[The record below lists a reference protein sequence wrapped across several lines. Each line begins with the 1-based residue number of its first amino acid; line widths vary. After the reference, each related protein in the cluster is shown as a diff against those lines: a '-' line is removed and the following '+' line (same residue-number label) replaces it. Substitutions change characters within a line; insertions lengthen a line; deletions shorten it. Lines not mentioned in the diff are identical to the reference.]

1 MFRTF
6 GAMDDFELRSSRPVL
21 LLISPGLYLY
31 SMVIGHLDPDRV
43 ELDWASEI
51 LSLLFLVVWLAPFFF
66 TSWCQRYFGYIVF
79 AALTIFAH
87 YLIITTALNQFH
99 LSYLL
104 GTYVVLFGGILLLNH
119 RIWIII
125 YTFSSFVHLL
135 VQLRSAD
142 FSPSD
147 GGAILLS
154 LATIFVFSTFIQNG
168 FIRYKYKLRKQ
179 NIDLESKI
187 KQRTKAH
194 EKQAKE
200 LSVKNRE
207 LEEFAYVVSHDMKS
221 PLRYVHSLGTWIL
234 EDINDGRL
242 EQGKVNLQ
250 LLMDQVPQMD
260 LLVDGILKYS
270 LGIEKKTVTTLLDL
284 NEVLDGLIR
293 ANSSDKV
300 VIEKDSSL
308 PRLLLDKTQMI
319 QVFQNL
325 IQNAIKYNDK
335 PIAYIN
341 IGVMDKIDRFTFYIQ
356 DNGMGIAPEH
366 FDRVFKLFQKLD
378 EDKRKDSSGI
388 GLAVVN
394 KIVSKNGGEIWLKSN
409 EGEGT
414 SFYFSFFK
422 EDVLLNFG
430 NKKIRRNHCPTRRAH
445 EIMGFVLGAI

>member
-51 LSLLFLVVWLAPFFF
+51 LSLLFLAVGLAPFFF
-66 TSWCQRYFGYIVF
+66 TSWCRRYFGYIVF
-79 AALTIFAH
+79 AALTVFAH

-104 GTYVVLFGGILLLNH
+104 GTYVALFGGILLLNH
-119 RIWIII
+119 RIWIIL

-187 KQRTKAH
+187 KQRTKAL
-194 EKQAKE
+194 EKRARE

-221 PLRYVHSLGTWIL
+221 PLRNVHSLGTWIL

-250 LLMDQVPQMD
+250 LLMDQVAQMD

-341 IGVMDKIDRFTFYIQ
+341 IGVMDEIDRFTFYIQ

-430 NKKIRRNHCPTRRAH
+430 NKKNQKESLSYSEVP
-445 EIMGFVLGAI
+445 

>member
-1 MFRTF
+1 
-6 GAMDDFELRSSRPVL
+6 MDVFELKSSRPVL

-31 SMVIGHLDPDRV
+31 SMAIGQLDPGRA
-43 ELDWASEI
+43 ELDWSPEI
-51 LSLLFLVVWLAPFFF
+51 LSLFFLGVGLTPFFF
-66 TSWCQRYFGYIVF
+66 KSWCRKYYGYIVF
-79 AALTIFAH
+79 SVLLLFAH
-87 YLIITTALNQFH
+87 YLIITSALNQFH

-154 LATIFVFSTFIQNG
+154 LATIFIFSTFIQNG

-179 NIDLESKI
+179 NIDLEFEI
-187 KQRTKAH
+187 KQRTKAL
-194 EKQAKE
+194 EKRARE
-200 LSVKNRE
+200 LSVKNKE

-221 PLRYVHSLGTWIL
+221 PLRNVHSLGAWIL

-250 LLMDQVPQMD
+250 LLMDQVAQMD
-260 LLVDGILKYS
+260 ILVDGILKYS

-308 PRLLLDKTQMI
+308 PRLVADRSQMI
-319 QVFQNL
+319 QVFQNM
-325 IQNAIKYNDK
+325 IQNAITYNDK

-341 IGVMDKIDRFTFYIQ
+341 IGVMDEVDRFTFYVQ
-356 DNGMGIAPEH
+356 DNGIGIAREH
-366 FDRVFKLFQKLD
+366 FDRIFKLFQKLN
-378 EDKRKDSSGI
+378 EDKSGESGGI
-388 GLAVVN
+388 GLALVK
-394 KIVSKNGGEIWLKSN
+394 KIVSKNGGDIWLESK
-409 EGEGT
+409 EGKGT
-414 SFYFSFFK
+414 TFFFSFFK
-422 EDVLLNFG
+422 EDVLFNFG
-430 NKKIRRNHCPTRRAH
+430 SKKNLKESFACAEVP
-445 EIMGFVLGAI
+445 